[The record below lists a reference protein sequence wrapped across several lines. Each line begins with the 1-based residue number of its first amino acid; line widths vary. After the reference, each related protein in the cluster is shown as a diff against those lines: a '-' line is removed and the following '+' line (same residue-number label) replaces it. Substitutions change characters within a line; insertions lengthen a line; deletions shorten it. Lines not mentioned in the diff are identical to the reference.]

1 MEFLN
6 FDHELKTGKAVTH
19 HRDLVVVQTRNP
31 YGTHNL
37 VVVQDAGLGIHQAI
51 RHGNYNALR
60 VASAWM
66 SERAYR
72 KVVKHLVKK
81 GWIT

>member
-6 FDHELKTGKAVTH
+6 FDYELKTGKPVTH
-19 HRDLVVVQTRNP
+19 CGDLVVVQTRNP

-60 VASAWM
+60 VSAAWM

-72 KVVKHLVKK
+72 KVIKHLVKK